1 MIFLFMLYQFFCV
14 WLNQTQKCNLKH
26 KIEVLMDAILLP
38 IRFCSAQMVLELS
51 TAIVQSKQAKLA
63 FKNQFIFSTIDAK
76 FSRNFRMNKFRK
88 SRRKLI
94 NAKKKKIHLHFTH
107 CRFFFRTIFRPCR
120 IIIRGWC
127 STLKSWLKM
136 RFWALIK
143 LFNSTD
149 DFLVEFDGEH
159 FSWIFPWQ
167 EYDLVNED
175 VDISIENEILNGTW
189 KWSDLDAED

>member
-1 MIFLFMLYQFFCV
+1 MGAWVISKIPALGLRVVFLIPKGWYFWY
-14 WLNQTQKCNLKH
+14 H
-26 KIEVLMDAILLP
+26 PRAH
-38 IRFCSAQMVLELS
+38 MVFL
-51 TAIVQSKQAKLA
+51 
-63 FKNQFIFSTIDAK
+63 QFIFCPIDAT

-94 NAKKKKIHLHFTH
+94 NAKKKIHLHFTH

-175 VDISIENEILNGTW
+175 VDISNENAELLKRYL
-189 KWSDLDAED
+189 KWSNLDAED

>member
-63 FKNQFIFSTIDAK
+63 FKIHILYNWCYIFTS
-76 FSRNFRMNKFRK
+76 
-88 SRRKLI
+88 
-94 NAKKKKIHLHFTH
+94 KKNHLHFTH
-107 CRFFFRTIFRPCR
+107 CRFFFRTIFRPCK

-175 VDISIENEILNGTW
+175 VDISNEKAELLKRYL
-189 KWSDLDAED
+189 KWSNLDAED